1 MKTSASISQ
10 RFSDGDN
17 QKSYFLPQRET
28 QRIEKKALLTSNIS
42 PIFNFIDS
50 RNITLTLLQTNFNIN
65 HSEDF
70 EANTVVIWE
79 M

>member
-17 QKSYFLPQRET
+17 LKSYFLPQRET
-28 QRIEKKALLTSNIS
+28 KGWKKALLTSNIS

-70 EANTVVIWE
+70 EANTVVLWE